1 MFVQCL
7 CKAEGL
13 NCRYFIQ
20 REVKYRKAKIKV
32 DVSSLS
38 VTQGQKGTGKVSDTN
53 NVNARKCV
61 NVLQTNKGTQNF
73 YWSYS
78 TPNDLQTGTSIMAQ
92 ILYIMVV
99 SSFTLVL
106 TGYDSGQVLMLI
118 SSSAFNPHKS
128 RLEGWLFY
136 NCSDLKWF
144 VSCFVL
150 THSHTLNKF
159 PGILFCWHNT
169 LHTQQTLLC
178 TNNHAH
184 YFAHRTN
191 TTLHI

>member
-1 MFVQCL
+1 
-7 CKAEGL
+7 
-13 NCRYFIQ
+13 
-20 REVKYRKAKIKV
+20 
-32 DVSSLS
+32 
-38 VTQGQKGTGKVSDTN
+38 
-53 NVNARKCV
+53 
-61 NVLQTNKGTQNF
+61 
-73 YWSYS
+73 
-78 TPNDLQTGTSIMAQ
+78 MAQ

-118 SSSAFNPHKS
+118 SSSAAFNPHKS

-178 TNNHAH
+178 TSNIVHIQHTTLCTLLCTNNHAH
-184 YFAHRTN
+184 YFALCTYNHAQPCTTN
-191 TTLHI
+191 KHYFAHLTMCTLHTINSTRMNNNYILWCHTKYKEWEQGNGGER